1 VTLNVIYIAISLGCV
16 IVAFLFGWRE
26 GYVSARREMR
36 MARGHEVI
44 AAALPLKA
52 RLHADSR
59 PARRSGRV
67 AEPPSGRECPLD
79 AASRIPE
86 EEVEM
91 ADELARLGA
100 FLTAHKDV
108 DGAVV
113 NIAVDSAGDFM
124 VACQWGDRDDPESS
138 GAMYGT
144 GQTIDGAVNMALEH
158 ARA

>member
-1 VTLNVIYIAISLGCV
+1 
-16 IVAFLFGWRE
+16 
-26 GYVSARREMR
+26 
-36 MARGHEVI
+36 
-44 AAALPLKA
+44 
-52 RLHADSR
+52 
-59 PARRSGRV
+59 
-67 AEPPSGRECPLD
+67 
-79 AASRIPE
+79 
-86 EEVEM
+86 M